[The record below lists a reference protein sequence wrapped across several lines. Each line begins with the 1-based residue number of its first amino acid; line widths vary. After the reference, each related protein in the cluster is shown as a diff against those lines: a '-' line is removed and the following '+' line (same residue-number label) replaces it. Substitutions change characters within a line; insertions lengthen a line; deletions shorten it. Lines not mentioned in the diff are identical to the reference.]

1 MLGVGGL
8 IDLGVDVLEE
18 TQAECKFPW
27 LLSNCLDVS
36 HEPPRPLAGG
46 RLAHII
52 DWHGLRVS
60 LLVIQIVGW

>member
-1 MLGVGGL
+1 MVSALV
-8 IDLGVDVLEE
+8 DLGVDVLEE
-18 TQAECKFPW
+18 VQAECRFPW

-60 LLVIQIVGW
+60 HLNIRSNYL